1 MHSFSSTMHASLT
14 LGQLD
19 ALLPSIKTDVNKT
32 FKTFTLYAN
41 PNLNAVMSV
50 TLDKGFVCREPQP
63 IGTF

>member
-50 TLDKGFVCREPQP
+50 TLDKEFV
-63 IGTF
+63 